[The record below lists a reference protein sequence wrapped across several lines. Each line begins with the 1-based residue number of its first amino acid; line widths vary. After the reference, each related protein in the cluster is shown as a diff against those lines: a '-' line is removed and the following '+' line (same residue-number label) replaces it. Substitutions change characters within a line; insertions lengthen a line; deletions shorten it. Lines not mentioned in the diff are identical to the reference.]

1 MNPNCRHSS
10 RSVGATSDQHTVT
23 QRTYP
28 RTTPRVHPHSSMMG
42 GCRGSFSCSFASS
55 QMNALWKDGDGHHSS
70 DSPPKTTPTTTTTS
84 TTHTHTRAHTGAPS
98 HTHIHTHTR
107 TTTTHKRWTK
117 QHHTHVS
124 CRVTSCRG
132 RARSLCALVR
142 NRDSRHDVSTP
153 RGRLSSARRLDLTR
167 WCPPGRREC
176 TLFDRQQ
183 QQLVVFRQ
191 HVAQQRAQQRAQ
203 RHVSTSSS
211 HVRSA
216 VLLMYTSTST
226 RPCCLTVEMSW
237 PVMNTKP
244 KCDPS
249 LVTFCG
255 STPRHSAGG
264 PTNGYERF
272 PPMNVRV
279 PRTRCTAGMRRS
291 SQTETRSA

>member
-1 MNPNCRHSS
+1 MSAVSGANGNAAQNMAMNPNCRHSS
-10 RSVGATSDQHTVT
+10 R
-23 QRTYP
+23 Y
-28 RTTPRVHPHSSMMG
+28 SSMMG

-55 QMNALWKDGDGHHSS
+55 QMNA
-70 DSPPKTTPTTTTTS
+70 
-84 TTHTHTRAHTGAPS
+84 
-98 HTHIHTHTR
+98 
-107 TTTTHKRWTK
+107 
-117 QHHTHVS
+117 VS

-249 LVTFCG
+249 LVTLR
-255 STPRHSAGG
+255 STNKMYSRDEKEF
-264 PTNGYERF
+264 TN
-272 PPMNVRV
+272 
-279 PRTRCTAGMRRS
+279 
-291 SQTETRSA
+291 